1 MDKHVVYKTKGVCS
15 QEIEFD
21 IVDGIIHNCSFLGG
35 CRGNT
40 TAITHL
46 VEGMKTE
53 EVIKRCKGIECQG
66 SNSCP
71 DQLAQAIEKALKQ
84 N

>member
-1 MDKHVVYKTKGVCS
+1 MDKHVVFKTKGVCS

-21 IVDGIIHNCSFLGG
+21 IVNDVIHNCTFLGG

-40 TAITHL
+40 VAITHL
-46 VEGMKTE
+46 VEGMNAE
-53 EVIKRCKGIECQG
+53 EVVKRCKGIGCQG
-66 SNSCP
+66 PNSCP
-71 DQLAQAIEKALKQ
+71 DQLAQAIEKAFAE